1 MCQLKKKISFLP
13 VLWGL
18 AKPLLEKWL
27 KSEYEEKG
35 EYHIEADIPGFKKDE
50 ISVECEDGYVIIN
63 AIKNSEEKED
73 SDKNYIKRERFYGK
87 VTRKFYV
94 GDVDSDK
101 VKAKFKDGILE
112 IVVPKQEKL
121 PNKKNIEMQCVLL
134 FVDGLNPDFKEV
146 RSIILNHSPL
156 PSVLEVYAEI
166 KREESS
172 HKVMTPTPE
181 TLVLP

>member
-1 MCQLKKKISFLP
+1 MLP
-13 VLWGL
+13 SNRRYYLDSIFDNFINENDQFSIMKCDV
-18 AKPLLEKWL
+18 
-27 KSEYEEKG
+27 YEEKG

-94 GDVDSDK
+94 GDVDSDM

-121 PNKKNIEMQCVLL
+121 PNKKNIE
-134 FVDGLNPDFKEV
+134 
-146 RSIILNHSPL
+146 
-156 PSVLEVYAEI
+156 I
-166 KREESS
+166 K
-172 HKVMTPTPE
+172 
-181 TLVLP
+181 